1 MTGFYVVGGHRSDWK
16 RWQDEIR
23 YTAGCISRVCLEE
36 ERVEPVINY
45 VSPPEACPEQN
56 PSTVFKAATREGD
69 RLYAC
74 TTTEVLIYQLPEFQQ
89 VGYLSMPCFNDVHH
103 VRPCPDGNLLVA
115 STGLDMVVMVSPT
128 GETLHE
134 WNVLGEDT
142 WKRFSRE
149 IDYRKVPSTKPHRS
163 HPNYLFLI
171 GDDIWVTRF
180 YQRDAI
186 CLTSPGKRIEI
197 GLEAPHDGIVYEDR
211 VYFTTVDGHIVIA
224 DAHSLQVER
233 VIDLNAWNSAKKVL
247 GWCRGIEV
255 LDRDHIIVGFSRL
268 RDTEWLDNI
277 RWVQYKVGL
286 RDTYG
291 NLPTRVSL
299 YDIRRGRLCWE
310 YDLEPYGHNT
320 VFSIHHV

>member
-1 MTGFYVVGGHRSDWK
+1 MTGFYVVGGYRSQWK
-16 RWQDEIR
+16 RRRDEIQ
-23 YTAGCISRVCLEE
+23 YTAGCISRVSPEE
-36 ERVEPVINY
+36 ARVESVISY
-45 VSPPEACPEQN
+45 VSPPQVCPEED
-56 PSTVFKAATREGD
+56 PSIVFKAATLEGD
-69 RLYAC
+69 RLYVC
-74 TTTEVLIYQLPEFQQ
+74 TTTEVLIYQLPEFRQ

-103 VRPCPDGNLLVA
+103 VRPYRDGSLLVA
-115 STGLDMVVMVSPT
+115 STGLDMVVMLSPE
-128 GETLHE
+128 GEILRE

-186 CLTSPGKRIEI
+186 CLTSPGKRINI
-197 GLEAPHDGIVYEDR
+197 AIEAPHDGLVYEDR

-224 DAHSLQVER
+224 NAHSLRVER
-233 VIDLNAWNSAKKVL
+233 VIDLNACNSAKKVL

-255 LDRDHIIVGFSRL
+255 LDRDHILVGFSRL

-277 RWVQYKVGL
+277 RWVQYRVGL

-299 YDIRRGRLCWE
+299 YDIRRGHLCWE

-320 VFSIHHV
+320 VFSIHCV

>member
-1 MTGFYVVGGHRSDWK
+1 MTGFYVVGGYRSQWK
-16 RWQDEIR
+16 RRRDEIQ
-23 YTAGCISRVCLEE
+23 YTAGCISRVSPEE
-36 ERVEPVINY
+36 ARVESVISY
-45 VSPPEACPEQN
+45 VSPPQVCPEED
-56 PSTVFKAATREGD
+56 PSIVFKAATLEGD
-69 RLYAC
+69 RLYVC
-74 TTTEVLIYQLPEFQQ
+74 TTTEVLIYQLPEFRQ

-103 VRPCPDGNLLVA
+103 VRPYRDGSLLVA
-115 STGLDMVVMVSPT
+115 STGLDMVVMLSPE
-128 GETLHE
+128 GEILRE

-197 GLEAPHDGIVYEDR
+197 GLEAPHDGLVYEDR

-224 DAHSLQVER
+224 NAHSLRVER
-233 VIDLNAWNSAKKVL
+233 VIDLNACNSAKKVL

-255 LDRDHIIVGFSRL
+255 LDRDHILVGFSRL

-277 RWVQYKVGL
+277 RWVQYRVGL

-299 YDIRRGRLCWE
+299 YDIRRGHLCWE

-320 VFSIHHV
+320 VFSIHCV